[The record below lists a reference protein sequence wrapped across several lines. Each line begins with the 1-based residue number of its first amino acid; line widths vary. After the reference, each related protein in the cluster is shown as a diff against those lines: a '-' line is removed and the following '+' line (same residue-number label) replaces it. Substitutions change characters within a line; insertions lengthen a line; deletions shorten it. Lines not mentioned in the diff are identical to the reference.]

1 MNRRQE
7 ESNRAG
13 TDCRSAKEENKR
25 SVVKKLLGKIK
36 DSTED
41 GLRGLCGRINP
52 DRRVVV
58 IVVVFVLFAALN
70 LWVTFRA
77 IYSIGRDDIRRPAIE
92 IPDTPAPQETGPE
105 EEKSEL
111 QQEIEE
117 FFNNNFNSKDDDTAD
132 R

>member
-1 MNRRQE
+1 M
-7 ESNRAG
+7 
-13 TDCRSAKEENKR
+13 
-25 SVVKKLLGKIK
+25 KKLLGKIK

-77 IYSIGRDDIRRPAIE
+77 IYSIGRDDTRRPAIE
-92 IPDTPAPQETGPE
+92 IPDAPAPHETGPE